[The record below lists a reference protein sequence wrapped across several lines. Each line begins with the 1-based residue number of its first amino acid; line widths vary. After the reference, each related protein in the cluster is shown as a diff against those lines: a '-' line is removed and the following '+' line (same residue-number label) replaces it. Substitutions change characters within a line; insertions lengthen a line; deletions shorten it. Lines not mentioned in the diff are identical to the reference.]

1 LNPSACPIIFDE
13 DLMVRADRAI
23 QNATNLGVNVFIK
36 PKDIC
41 DGNKKLNISL
51 VAQLFNTCHGLTV
64 EEEQQ
69 VAFDFSA
76 LEIDDAGDTRE
87 ERVFRMWINSLNIDG
102 VYINELFSEMMDGV
116 NLLKVM
122 DTVQPGAVIWKK

>member
-1 LNPSACPIIFDE
+1 
-13 DLMVRADRAI
+13 MVRAGRAI
-23 QNATNLGVNVFIK
+23 QNATNLGVNVFLK

-51 VAQLFNTCHGLTV
+51 VAQLFNTCHGLTM
-64 EEEQQ
+64 EEEQK
-69 VAFDFSA
+69 VTFDFSA

-87 ERVFRMWINSLNIDG
+87 ERVFRMWINSLNIEN
-102 VYINELFSEMMDGV
+102 VYINDLFSEVMDGV

-122 DTVQPGAVIWKK
+122 DTVQPGSVVWKK